1 MSSSSSSST
10 VTAQGLPTVLSDL
23 PPIFTALYQS
33 KVTKKLSFEQIASA
47 IGRNEW
53 YTAAIF
59 YGQAKP
65 DKDDLDKLSKA
76 LDVPREELE
85 TNLGEH
91 FYPNRGVGEWPP
103 KGELFPA
110 RLRIS
115 LDSIASNTSSDPR
128 PHADPVVYR
137 LYEALLVYAHPL
149 KAIIHEKFGDGIM
162 SAIDFYVGHPH
173 RFISQRPS
181 GADHMSTFSYCHA
194 TGRCG
199 KGARPQGRPRQ
210 DHLQRKGEPYLFA
223 LCRPHISDSYLLLFT
238 AVPALQALVMR
249 NEECSNFS
257 SLLVLAGNSGGQPQ
271 ALNLIYNVSCL
282 NPTNDISY
290 LAISI
295 WAQTSYLAISI

>member
-1 MSSSSSSST
+1 MSSSSSST

-103 KGELFPA
+103 K
-110 RLRIS
+110 
-115 LDSIASNTSSDPR
+115 
-128 PHADPVVYR
+128 DPVVYR

-162 SAIDFYVGHPH
+162 SAIDFYGDVEKVPDPKGD
-173 RFISQRPS
+173 RVKI
-181 GADHMSTFSYCHA
+181 TFN
-194 TGRCG
+194 G
-199 KGARPQGRPRQ
+199 KF
-210 DHLQRKGEPYLFA
+210 LPYK
-223 LCRPHISDSYLLLFT
+223 R
-238 AVPALQALVMR
+238 
-249 NEECSNFS
+249 
-257 SLLVLAGNSGGQPQ
+257 
-271 ALNLIYNVSCL
+271 
-282 NPTNDISY
+282 
-290 LAISI
+290 
-295 WAQTSYLAISI
+295 W